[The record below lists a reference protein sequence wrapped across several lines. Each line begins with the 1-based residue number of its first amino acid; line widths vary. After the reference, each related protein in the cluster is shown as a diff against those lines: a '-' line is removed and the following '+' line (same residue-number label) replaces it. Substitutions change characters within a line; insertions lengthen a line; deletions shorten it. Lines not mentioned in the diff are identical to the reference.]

1 MEPWIP
7 ITIAAAAAQT
17 ARFMVQ
23 KSLSTGTLSAAGA
36 TWARFVY
43 SAPAVVLL
51 VWLYM
56 GVTGQGLPA
65 FGAGY
70 WAYAVLGGGAQ
81 IVATICV
88 VALFRYRNFA
98 VGIAFKKTEVM
109 LTALV
114 GFLVLGDRVSLPGG
128 LAIALGLMAV
138 LWLSDRPELGSRGP
152 GRFLN
157 PAAGIG
163 ILSGIFFALSAVG
176 YRGAVLALGSD
187 DTALKAG
194 LTLAIVATLQAL
206 ALGIWMAWR
215 EPGQI
220 GLVLTSWRVSGLVGL
235 FSMIG
240 SFCWFAAFA
249 LQNAAYVFALGQVE
263 VAFSIF
269 AATLFFG
276 EKITGRESVGLA
288 LLTASILLLVLL
300 G

>member
-1 MEPWIP
+1 MDAWIP
-7 ITIAAAAAQT
+7 ITLAAAAAQT
-17 ARFMVQ
+17 ARFVVQ
-23 KSLSTGTLSAAGA
+23 KSLSTGTLSASGA

-43 SAPAVVLL
+43 SAPVVIVLL
-51 VWLYM
+51 GIYLVM
-56 GVTGQGLPA
+56 TGQQVPA
-65 FGAGY
+65 RGPGF

-81 IVATICV
+81 IIATICV
-88 VALFRYRNFA
+88 VVLFKYRNFA

-114 GFLVLGDRVSLPGG
+114 GFLILGDVISVAGG
-128 LAIALGLMAV
+128 VAIALGMVAV
-138 LWLSDRPELGSRGP
+138 LWLSDPQEAEGRGL

-157 PAAGIG
+157 RAAGIG

-176 YRGAVLALGSD
+176 YRGAVLALDGS

-206 ALGIWMAWR
+206 SLGLWMVWR

-220 GLVLTSWRVSGLVGL
+220 GAVLASWRVSGLVGL

-276 EKITGRESVGLA
+276 EKITGREGVGLA
-288 LLTASILLLVLL
+288 LLTGSILLLVLV